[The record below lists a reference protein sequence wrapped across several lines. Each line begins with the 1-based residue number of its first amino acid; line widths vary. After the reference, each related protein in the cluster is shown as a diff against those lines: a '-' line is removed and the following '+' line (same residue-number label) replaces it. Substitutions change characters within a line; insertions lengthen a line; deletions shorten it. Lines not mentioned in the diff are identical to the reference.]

1 MVVAQKQQYKGDN
14 VTYKILHFS
23 DLHLD
28 TSFAGQGFS
37 LGFGVER
44 RLDLR
49 ACLTKILA
57 RARDLKVDAVT
68 IGGDLF
74 NHEYL
79 QPETAEF
86 IQQQFALLAPIRVII
101 APGGK
106 DTYTSDSP
114 YARLNWSD
122 NVDIFYQRKLT
133 CLELSADI
141 HLWGACNPPPT
152 GHKLFDDFTPAN
164 GVNILLLHGVQSSN
178 NNDIYNI
185 NNEVVKNTG
194 FTFALLGGEHI
205 ANNNPPNQSICIYPG
220 TPEPLNQSEENGL
233 HQIVSIDITGHDYI
247 SQSYEIQQW
256 HYREKQLDITK
267 YSSIVETA
275 RQISNL
281 LEKENGKASRTAVS
295 VQLKGC
301 PQFDL
306 NLSTLRE
313 LIQSKVFFHIESHIS
328 MNYDIEQLSHEQTV
342 RGLLVNHFQER
353 LNRAMTESERNKELT
368 ALNIALQVLEGKQ
381 VSLYEIKEN

>member
-1 MVVAQKQQYKGDN
+1 M
-14 VTYKILHFS
+14 TYKILHFS

-37 LGFGVER
+37 LDYGVER

-49 ACLTKILA
+49 ACLMRILA
-57 RARDLKVDAVT
+57 RAKELKVDAIT

-74 NHEYL
+74 DHEYL
-79 QPETAEF
+79 HPETADF
-86 IQQQFALLAPIRVII
+86 IQQQFALLAPIHIII

-106 DTYTSDSP
+106 DPYTSDSP

-141 HLWGACNPPPT
+141 HLWGACNPPSH
-152 GHKLFDDFTPAN
+152 GQKLFSDYTPAN
-164 GVNILLLHGVQSSN
+164 GLNLLLLHGMQDTN
-178 NNDIYNI
+178 NNNIYSI
-185 NNEVVKNTG
+185 NYEVVKNTG
-194 FTFALLGGEHI
+194 FNFALLGGEHI
-205 ANNNPPNQSICIYPG
+205 ADICPPNQSICIYPG

-233 HQIVSIDITGHDYI
+233 HQVILIEINGQSVNTH
-247 SQSYEIQQW
+247 SYEIQQW
-256 HYREKQLDITK
+256 HYRIVQIDITK
-267 YSSIVETA
+267 LPSNVETA

-281 LEKENGKASRTAVS
+281 LEKESKKTPRSAFTIELNGS
-295 VQLKGC
+295 

-313 LIQSKVFFHIESHIS
+313 LIQSNAFFRLESHIS
-328 MNYDIEQLSHEQTV
+328 ISYNIDQLAKEHTV
-342 RGLLVNHFQER
+342 RGLLVQHFLER
-353 LNRAMTESERNKELT
+353 IQNANNESERNRELT
-368 ALNIALQVLEGKQ
+368 ALNIALQVLDGKQ
-381 VSLYEIKEN
+381 VSLYEIKSN

>member
-1 MVVAQKQQYKGDN
+1 MAVAQKQRSKGDT

-37 LGFGVER
+37 LGYGVER

-57 RARDLKVDAVT
+57 RARDLKVDTVT

-74 NHEYL
+74 DHEYL
-79 QPETAEF
+79 LPETAEF
-86 IQQQFALLAPIRVII
+86 IKQQFALLAPIRVII

-106 DTYTSDSP
+106 DPYMSDSS

-141 HLWGACNPPPT
+141 HIWGACNPPPF
-152 GHKLFDDFTPAN
+152 GNKLFDDFKPAN
-164 GVNILLLHGVQSSN
+164 GVNILLLHGLHSIN
-178 NNDIYNI
+178 NNDVYYI
-185 NNEVVKNTG
+185 NNEVVKNVG
-194 FTFALLGGEHI
+194 FTFALLGGEHV
-205 ANNNPPNQSICIYPG
+205 ANNYPANQSICIYPG

-233 HQIVSIDITGHDYI
+233 HQIVAIDITGQDYV

-256 HYREKQLDITK
+256 HYREVQLDITK
-267 YSSIVETA
+267 HSSNEETA

-281 LEKENGKASRTAVS
+281 LEKEKQKVHRSAIS
-295 VQLKGC
+295 VELKGHA
-301 PQFDL
+301 QFDL
-306 NLSTLRE
+306 DFSALRE
-313 LIQSKVFFHIESHIS
+313 LIQSNVFYRLESHIS

-342 RGLLVNHFQER
+342 RGLLVKNFQER
-353 LNRAMTESERNKELT
+353 INRAKTEFEHNQELT
-368 ALNIALQVLEGKQ
+368 ALNIALQALEGKQ